1 MKKVRDEKTI
11 KIKEIF
17 DRLKMKIESEYSA
30 QNVTVY
36 MISLD
41 NVFCIIG
48 DRVESMVIERYMSY
62 SNTMLLRSPV
72 GLQEDKAFKS
82 RIVTQIK
89 IRDEIYL
96 IIISSYKLEAF
107 KQDMSGIIEDILNVK
122 KEGELI

>member
-36 MISLD
+36 MISSD

-107 KQDMSGIIEDILNVK
+107 KQDVRNYRRYTQC
-122 KEGELI
+122 